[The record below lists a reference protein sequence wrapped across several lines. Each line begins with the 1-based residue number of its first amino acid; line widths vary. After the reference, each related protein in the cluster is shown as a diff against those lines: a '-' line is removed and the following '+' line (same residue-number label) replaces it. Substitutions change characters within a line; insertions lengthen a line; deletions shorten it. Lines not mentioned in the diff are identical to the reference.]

1 MVGTEIPVQSA
12 ELQRAFR
19 CWTGRMVQNPEFMVE
34 QPTAQRYDV
43 GCFWP
48 RGPEHFSG
56 FCAPILTHTQ
66 SVYADGDAPKWSP
79 GWQILGI
86 GPSRFD
92 IGRSAHFCMFFL
104 WATGV
109 AGLMGIFS
117 GKHLLVGLFR
127 SETQVLPRFTFILF
141 NQFWG
146 FQFELKF
153 PELVYGKLYRHCL

>member
-1 MVGTEIPVQSA
+1 
-12 ELQRAFR
+12 
-19 CWTGRMVQNPEFMVE
+19 
-34 QPTAQRYDV
+34 
-43 GCFWP
+43 
-48 RGPEHFSG
+48 
-56 FCAPILTHTQ
+56 
-66 SVYADGDAPKWSP
+66 
-79 GWQILGI
+79 
-86 GPSRFD
+86 
-92 IGRSAHFCMFFL
+92 MFFL